1 MMAVDLHSPELLLPS
16 NFLYDEEGTVAEK
29 NLNLKECS
37 TYCQSWEALPGTES
51 AFSSPVESELGS
63 AETGS
68 DMDDD
73 YIAELACQMAHSMLD
88 DDRKNS
94 LPCSEKT
101 GKTWGSA
108 DSPQST
114 LWSPLGSNHGSP
126 DGPSQEPSPPPTPL
140 IFGKD
145 SFSDGTYDV
154 YGRLEKMNLN
164 DYEMS
169 KYLDEGLRSMP
180 FKPNVGLNSNQALTD
195 DQLRAIQFS
204 RPKQRVT
211 TQQGSPNWGGQA
223 KISQQPERTVQ
234 PQQFL
239 KKGGSVDGGRAART
253 NRWIQPQQQ
262 VKCHQQNGSG
272 MRIFFMGSDSGST
285 ESSCGTGVFLPRRIW
300 YSSES
305 RKKPGC
311 SPVFIPARVVQALQ
325 HHFDQM
331 SVRSR
336 SDAGGSSLQHDTSM
350 TGRRNILNSMQKRH
364 GRTVPTTSH
373 HDMGLPQEWTY

>member
-16 NFLYDEEGTVAEK
+16 NLLYDAEATVAEK

-37 TYCQSWEALPGTES
+37 TYYQSWEALPGTES
-51 AFSSPVESELGS
+51 VFSSPVESELGS
-63 AETGS
+63 AEAGT

-73 YIAELACQMAHSMLD
+73 YIAELARQMAHSMLD
-88 DDRKNS
+88 DDGENS
-94 LPCSEKT
+94 LPCSEKS

-114 LWSPLGSNHGSP
+114 LWSPLGSNLGSP

-140 IFGKD
+140 IFGGD
-145 SFSDGTYDV
+145 RPFSDGTYDV
-154 YGRLEKMNLN
+154 GRLEKMDLN
-164 DYEMS
+164 DYEMP

-180 FKPNVGLNSNQALTD
+180 FKPNVGLNSNEALTD

-204 RPKQRVT
+204 RPKQRVP

-223 KISQQPERTVQ
+223 KISQQPERRQQ
-234 PQQFL
+234 PQQFQ
-239 KKGGSVDGGRAART
+239 KKGGSVDGGRATRT
-253 NRWIQPQQQ
+253 NPWIQTQQQ

-272 MRIFFMGSDSGST
+272 MKIFFLGSDSGST
-285 ESSCGTGVFLPRRIW
+285 ESSCGTGVFLPRGIW

-331 SVRSR
+331 SVRSQ
-336 SDAGGSSLQHDTSM
+336 SNAGGSSLQHDASM
-350 TGRRNILNSMQKRH
+350 MGRRNILNSKQKRH
-364 GRTVPTTSH
+364 SRTVPVTSH